1 MHIGLISFLK
11 NDALLSADNSRQPSR
26 AVENGSRSAR
36 RCMAAGRHHLHSDGV
51 NRVMWRDAQLH
62 TVLIAND
69 ETFET
74 A

>member
-1 MHIGLISFLK
+1 
-11 NDALLSADNSRQPSR
+11 
-26 AVENGSRSAR
+26 
-36 RCMAAGRHHLHSDGV
+36 MAAGRHHLHSDGV